1 MRTELHGARVFY
13 GTGNREP
20 VQDARTVVF
29 IHGAGF
35 DHAVWVMPARYFA
48 RHGWRVIAPDL
59 PAHGRSEGNPLTTIE
74 AMADWL
80 AALLA
85 QEVPAGQAA
94 LVVGHSMGSLV
105 ALALAGRHPQW
116 VAKLALLGT
125 STPMQV
131 GPPLLQAALDNDH
144 AAIDM
149 ANTWSHS
156 TQGALGAAQSPGL
169 SNLHS
174 GERWLERMSP
184 GVYHADL
191 AACHAYQAVV
201 DVGTTPVLVIAGM
214 ADRMTPAR
222 AGLQLA
228 GQVSQGQAVQ
238 LPGCGHAMLSE
249 QPNAV
254 LDALIDFSGDEH
266 A

>member
-1 MRTELHGARVFY
+1 M
-13 GTGNREP
+13 
-20 VQDARTVVF
+20 
-29 IHGAGF
+29 
-35 DHAVWVMPARYFA
+35 
-48 RHGWRVIAPDL
+48 DL
-59 PAHGRSEGNPLTTIE
+59 I
-74 AMADWL
+74 
-80 AALLA
+80 
-85 QEVPAGQAA
+85 
-94 LVVGHSMGSLV
+94 
-105 ALALAGRHPQW
+105 
-116 VAKLALLGT
+116 
-125 STPMQV
+125 
-131 GPPLLQAALDNDH
+131 
-144 AAIDM
+144 
-149 ANTWSHS
+149 
-156 TQGALGAAQSPGL
+156 TQGALGAAQTPGL

-228 GQVSQGQAVQ
+228 GEVSQGQAVQ